1 MPNPLISMPHVYFN
15 KKYIGLRH
23 QNVTVHPPP
32 FAYSGTKGIES
43 CVQQLNN
50 INAVIGSSLVML
62 TSMCHLFG
70 IPSKHFFQGGEE
82 DIISTIPKPTLKF
95 PQFQDSGLKLLVE
108 TLDQNIKILHD
119 KIETLSVRT
128 SLIETKLSAIDKLQ
142 PQLASIATLDISKID
157 KILDLLQNIDL
168 KT

>member
-1 MPNPLISMPHVYFN
+1 MPNPLTSMPHVYFN

-32 FAYSGTKGIES
+32 FAYSRTKGIES

-70 IPSKHFFQGGEE
+70 IPSAM
-82 DIISTIPKPTLKF
+82 
-95 PQFQDSGLKLLVE
+95 LVSRQRR
-108 TLDQNIKILHD
+108 LNIYMIK
-119 KIETLSVRT
+119 TVYVLS
-128 SLIETKLSAIDKLQ
+128 
-142 PQLASIATLDISKID
+142 
-157 KILDLLQNIDL
+157 
-168 KT
+168 